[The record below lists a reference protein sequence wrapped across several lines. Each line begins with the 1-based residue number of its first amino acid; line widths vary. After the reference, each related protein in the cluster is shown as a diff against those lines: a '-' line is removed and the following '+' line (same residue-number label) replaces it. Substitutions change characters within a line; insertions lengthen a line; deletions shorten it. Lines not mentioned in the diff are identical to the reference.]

1 MREYKINYMKNNSNT
16 IFARA
21 NSEVRAGQYKSAVD
35 LYEEA
40 MREAGPVLKNQI
52 SFNKALAFRR
62 ISEIHRAQSLG
73 QFLIKDINQL
83 VKEPTSAQSWR
94 STGGDPYFVLESDVL
109 NGNEL
114 GWYQLSVNIQAEKI
128 VEFVKVY
135 FDYGLGFTEEDSIIL
150 SCKSGVA
157 ANRLIFI
164 KRKVSFVRFDP
175 IEREG
180 FITINDFRITAL
192 CEADAR
198 KKMLQSLMTAVDAYF
213 GFSIEKIW
221 EIIKEISS
229 EENLNALDVLFDQY
243 DFIFENRDQNS
254 YYIKWIEE
262 VEIPGLPTA
271 QEVRATL
278 DTMDNPPLISIVM
291 PVYNT
296 DEIFLR
302 ECIESVLAQS
312 YPYWELCIADD
323 KSTKPHVEQVLKEY
337 ESRDR
342 RIKVVYREQNGHIS
356 LASNSALK
364 IATGDYVALLDHD
377 DTLPEYAIYFMVL
390 AIKQHPQAQILYSDE
405 DKIDTK
411 GRRSMPHFKSDWNP
425 DLFFSQNYV
434 SHLGVYKRDLL
445 NRIKGFRVG
454 LEGSQDQDLLLRCL
468 PHVQHEQII
477 HLPRVLYHWRTVEGS
492 TALASDEK
500 SYTTE
505 AGIRALR
512 DYFSE
517 HGPEGVRV
525 EAGLVPNTYRTIWP
539 LPQPAPLVSLLI
551 PTRDKKDITEIAVC
565 SILEKTTYPHYEII
579 ILDNGSVEQET
590 LDWFTVIQ
598 KKDAR
603 VRVIRYDHPFN
614 YSAINNFGVAHSK
627 GSVIG
632 LVNNDVEVI
641 NSEWLTEMVS
651 NACRSEI
658 GCVGA
663 KLYYSD
669 DTVQHGGVIIGIGG
683 VAGHS
688 HKYYARSHKGYLCRL
703 VITQNL
709 SAVTAACLI
718 IRREI
723 YDAVGGLEE
732 EGLKVAFNDVD
743 FCLKVREA
751 GYRNLWTP
759 YAELYHH
766 ESISRGFEDTPEKQT
781 RFKMEV
787 EFMKNKWCDILKQ
800 DPYYNPN
807 LAKDREDFSIGF
819 DVQ

>member
-1 MREYKINYMKNNSNT
+1 MVNNSNT
-16 IFARA
+16 IFSRA
-21 NSEVRAGQYKSAVD
+21 NSEARAGKYKYAVD

-62 ISEIHRAQSLG
+62 VSETHRAQSLG
-73 QFLIKDINQL
+73 QFLIKDIHQL
-83 VKEPTSAQSWR
+83 DKEPTNAQSWR
-94 STGGDPYFVLESDVL
+94 ATGGDPYFVLESDVL
-109 NGNEL
+109 DSNKL
-114 GWYQLSVNIQAEKI
+114 GWYKLSINIKSNKKNEFIKIYFDCESGFSENNSLTLKCKTGEVSTRLFLIKEKI
-128 VEFVKVY
+128 KY
-135 FDYGLGFTEEDSIIL
+135 I
-150 SCKSGVA
+150 
-157 ANRLIFI
+157 
-164 KRKVSFVRFDP
+164 RFDP
-175 IEREG
+175 MERDGYFE
-180 FITINDFRITAL
+180 INHI
-192 CEADAR
+192 
-198 KKMLQSLMTAVDAYF
+198 
-213 GFSIEKIW
+213 KI
-221 EIIKEISS
+221 
-229 EENLNALDVLFDQY
+229 NALTKDEARYQMLISLKETDEAYAELTDQK
-243 DFIFENRDQNS
+243 ILN
-254 YYIKWIEE
+254 IIEE
-262 VEIPGLPTA
+262 RVLKNNSDTLSELLNEYNATFKYNQQSIDYDEWIDEIEIPSLPTA

-278 DTMDNPPLISIVM
+278 DIMDRPPLISIVM

-296 DEIFLR
+296 GELFLR

-323 KSTKPHVEQVLKEY
+323 KSTQPHVEQVLKEY
-337 ESRDR
+337 ETRDK

-356 LASNSALK
+356 AASNSALQ

-377 DTLPEYAIYFMVL
+377 DALPEYALYFMAL

-477 HLPRVLYHWRTVEGS
+477 HIPRVLYHWRTVEGS

-517 HGPEGVRV
+517 HGPKGVRIEV
-525 EAGLVPNTYRTIWP
+525 GLVPNTYRTIWP

-551 PTRDKKDITEIAVC
+551 PTRDKKEITEIAVC

-579 ILDNGSVEQET
+579 ILDNGSVEAET
-590 LDWFTVIQ
+590 LDWFAAIQ
-598 KKDAR
+598 NKDSR

-614 YSAINNFGVAHSK
+614 YSAINNFGVTHSI

-641 NSEWLTEMVS
+641 NPEWLMDMVS
-651 NACRSEI
+651 HACRSEI

-663 KLYYSD
+663 KLYYSN
-669 DTVQHGGVIIGIGG
+669 DTIQHGGVIISLGG
-683 VAGHS
+683 LAGHS
-688 HKYYARSHKGYLCRL
+688 HKNYARSNNGYFHRL

-723 YDAVGGLEE
+723 YEAVGGLEE

-766 ESISRGFEDTPEKQT
+766 ESISRGYEDTPEKQT
-781 RFKMEV
+781 RFQMEV
-787 EFMKNKWCDILKQ
+787 EFMKNKWRDVLKQ
-800 DPYYNPN
+800 DPYYSPN

-819 DVQ
+819 NGY